1 MSSGEGGQTPPS
13 PKTKAKGKVAKK
25 SAAKKKAAGKSS
37 PVSSPVSSPASSP
50 ASSPRHKATGPTPTE
65 DVPIFMPDTVVEMLI
80 DSPLYRSPN
89 MGGSIES
96 IPEGTVIKIDEQDAK
111 RPYVCLTHFAGK
123 IGYVRIIDDKGSLCI
138 AAAEKCTVAIN
149 NNEEVP
155 GFVRQFNLTE
165 GTIVE
170 ALGCL
175 LLRTGESKSTDL
187 IEELAEGTQV
197 VVLRIGH
204 SKRLRVRGLHNKD
217 LIGWIS
223 STSDGDLPLVGYR
236 LCSSDNTEYEV
247 GARLEVK
254 VTTRLTAEHDVES
267 VELDGGSLKPGT
279 VVIVEQIGPG
289 KQDEKKIRV
298 QTETTKMSG
307 WIFVMGRKGEPT
319 LGTVGGT
326 GSKMGP
332 YATRWFDAA
341 KGNNPSVMI
350 DLVGKGKSLFTRL
363 AEVPDVNVVDSRG
376 KTALHY
382 ACGYGNHDVVVL
394 LLSQKII
401 NVHMKDDFSRVALH
415 YCCRRFPGAPM
426 RDQAVY
432 KKLCKMLLGA
442 KALVDE
448 ADDNGATPLMYACF
462 RGDYDIAKYLI
473 SDAGADITR
482 KTNVGSTA
490 MQMAALQKQ
499 RKICDLLIKN
509 GAPKE
514 DLELMDDSDE
524 SEWEYEYEEEEEP
537 VSPTASPKTKAK
549 AKVKGKIKAK
559 AKGKKKAKAKSKKA
573 TAKAALQAMMAG

>member
-1 MSSGEGGQTPPS
+1 MSSDEGEGSPAT
-13 PKTKAKGKVAKK
+13 PKTKAKKK
-25 SAAKKKAAGKSS
+25 AAKKAAVKKKGAATPISS
-37 PVSSPVSSPASSP
+37 PISSPASSP
-50 ASSPRHKATGPTPTE
+50 TTSPRKKTTGPTPTE
-65 DVPIFMPDTVVEMLI
+65 EVPIFMPNTVIELLV

-89 MGGSIES
+89 CGSTVED
-96 IPEGTVIKIDEQDAK
+96 IPEGTVIKIEEQDAK
-111 RPYVCLTHFAGK
+111 RPYVCFTHFAGK
-123 IGYVRIIDDKGSLCI
+123 EGYVRIIDGKGDLCI
-138 AAAEKCTVAIN
+138 CAAENRTIVIN
-149 NNEEVP
+149 NSNNIP
-155 GFVRQFNLTE
+155 GMVNQFNLSE

-170 ALGCL
+170 ALEML
-175 LLRTGESKSTDL
+175 KLRAEESNASDF
-187 IEELAEGTQV
+187 IEEVPAGTQV
-197 VVLRIGH
+197 VVLKIGH
-204 SKRLRVRGLHNKD
+204 SYRLRVRFLTNK
-217 LIGWIS
+217 LIIGWIS
-223 STSDGDLPLVGYR
+223 ATDTNDEPLVGYR
-236 LCSSDNTEYEV
+236 LSSSDNTEYEV

-254 VTTRLTAEHDVES
+254 VSARLTATEEIDAPTV
-267 VELDGGSLKPGT
+267 GGGHLKPGT
-279 VVIVEQIGPG
+279 VVIVQEIGPG
-289 KQDEKKIRV
+289 PVEDRKMKV
-298 QTETTKMSG
+298 LTEGSKLTG
-307 WIFVMGRKGEPT
+307 WIFVIGNKGEPT
-319 LGTVGGT
+319 LGSVGGST
-326 GSKMGP
+326 TKMGP

-341 KGNNPSVMI
+341 KGNNHTIMM
-350 DLVGKGKSLFTRL
+350 DLVGRGKTIFNRQ
-363 AEVPDVNVVDSRG
+363 AEVPDVNVTDSRG